1 MSANPY
7 APPAAPVE
15 GGKKRSPIKT
25 VAWVLVALLAIA
37 GVFAAIAVPAHY
49 DRVYRSRVA
58 LAVGKVRP
66 VQDAVTERFREQ
78 KRLPARMTGLP
89 EALKYA
95 SDGTLTWTF
104 PADAEAIA
112 GSTIVFRP
120 RVEGDTLLW
129 SCTGG
134 TLASRY
140 RVHSCR

>member
-37 GVFAAIAVPAHY
+37 GVFAAVAVPAYY

-58 LAVGKVRP
+58 MVVMSVRP
-66 VQDAVTERFREQ
+66 VQESITGHFREQ
-78 KRLPARMTGLP
+78 KRLPGRLADLP
-89 EALKYA
+89 PELKLGP
-95 SDGTLTWTF
+95 DGALTWTF
-104 PADAEAIA
+104 APSAGGIA

-120 RVEGDTLLW
+120 RVDGDTLLW
-129 SCTGG
+129 DCTGG
-134 TLASRY
+134 TLEKRY
-140 RVHSCR
+140 RIASCR

>member
-1 MSANPY
+1 MANPY

-25 VAWVLVALLAIA
+25 VVWVLVALLAIA
-37 GVFAAIAVPAHY
+37 GVLAAIAVPAHY
-49 DRVYRSRVA
+49 DRVYRSQVA
-58 LAVGKVRP
+58 LAVGTVRP
-66 VQDAVTERFREQ
+66 FQDLVTELFREQ
-78 KRLPARMTGLP
+78 KRLPARLSELP
-89 EALKYA
+89 EPLKYA

-134 TLASRY
+134 TLAGRY

>member
-1 MSANPY
+1 MANPY

-15 GGKKRSPIKT
+15 GGKKRGSTKQLVW
-25 VAWVLVALLAIA
+25 VAVVLLAIA
-37 GVFAAIAVPAHY
+37 GVLAAIAVPAHY

-58 LAVGKVRP
+58 LAAGTVRP
-66 VQDAVTERFREQ
+66 FQDLVTERFREQ
-78 KRLPARMTGLP
+78 KRLPARLSELP
-89 EALKYA
+89 EPLKYA

-120 RVEGDTLLW
+120 RVDGDTLLW

-134 TLASRY
+134 TLASRH